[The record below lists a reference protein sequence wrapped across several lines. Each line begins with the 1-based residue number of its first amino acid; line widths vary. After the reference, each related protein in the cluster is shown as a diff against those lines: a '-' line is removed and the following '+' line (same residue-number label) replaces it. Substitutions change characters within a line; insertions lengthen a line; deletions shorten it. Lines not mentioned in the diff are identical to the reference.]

1 MITIV
6 MEQVQQAA
14 LFIIV
19 IIGAAAAVV
28 GAVWKSWGPGRQ
40 AIDAIEA
47 AAELIQAQLTAN
59 GGSSLLDRVS
69 RIDDRV
75 ASIEDRLVKGEDR
88 FAAIEARLPESEAAG

>member
-1 MITIV
+1 MGAVV
-6 MEQVQQAA
+6 MEQVQNAA

-19 IIGAAAAVV
+19 VIGAAAAVI

-47 AAELIQAQLTAN
+47 AAELIQAQLTNN

-69 RIDDRV
+69 RIDERV
-75 ASIEDRLVKGEDR
+75 ERIENRLTKGEER

>member
-1 MITIV
+1 MTIV
-6 MEQVQQAA
+6 MEQVQNAA
-14 LFIIV
+14 LFILV
-19 IIGAAAAVV
+19 VVGAAAAVV

-47 AAELIQAQLTAN
+47 SAELIQAQLTAN